1 MAEQG
6 MKTVLVTGAS
16 SGLGIAV
23 AVMAAKAGHRV
34 VATMRN
40 LQKQAALDAA
50 AAAAGVNLTVM
61 ALDVQDTASVEACV
75 SAVITDFGAID
86 VLVANAGMGFVRT
99 TEQATEADIAGVM
112 DVNFMGVVRC
122 VKAVLPHMRA
132 ARSGHVI
139 AISSVGGLVGQPFNE
154 VYCASKFAVEG
165 YIESLASYAGPAF
178 GIGFTLIEPGGIL
191 SQFAK
196 TALEHYTATGGMI
209 EDDYLPLIQKYL
221 AGQAD
226 RVAQAT
232 AAGAAIYQTAD
243 QVAAVILGCIGAQ
256 PVPVRVRTSGWATAF
271 CGLKTGLD
279 PDGTKLQAQ
288 VIQQMLG
295 GLA

>member
-1 MAEQG
+1 MAG
-6 MKTVLVTGAS
+6 HTGKTILVTGAS
-16 SGLGIAV
+16 SGLGMAI
-23 AVMAAKAGHRV
+23 AVMAAKAGHLV
-34 VATMRN
+34 IATMRN
-40 LQKQAALDAA
+40 LDKRAGLDAA
-50 AAAAGVNLTVM
+50 AAHAGIDLAVM
-61 ALDVQDTASVEACV
+61 ALDVQDTASVNACLAGV
-75 SAVITDFGAID
+75 MADYGRID
-86 VLVANAGMGFVRT
+86 VLIANAGMGFVRT

-132 ARSGHVI
+132 ARAGHVI

-178 GIGFTLIEPGGIL
+178 GIGFTVVEPGGIV
-191 SQFAK
+191 SDFAK
-196 TALEHYTATGGMI
+196 SALQHYTATGGMI

-221 AGQAD
+221 GGQAA
-226 RVAQAT
+226 RVASAT
-232 AAGAAIYQTAD
+232 AAGEAIYQTAD
-243 QVAAVILGCIGAQ
+243 QVAAVVLGCIGAS
-256 PVPVRVRTSGWATAF
+256 PVPVRLRTSGWATAF

-288 VIQQMLG
+288 VVAQMLG
-295 GLA
+295 GLG

>member
-1 MAEQG
+1 MAEHTG
-6 MKTVLVTGAS
+6 KTILVTGAS
-16 SGLGIAV
+16 SGLGMAI
-23 AVMAAKAGHRV
+23 AVMAAKAGHLV
-34 VATMRN
+34 IATMRN
-40 LQKQAALDAA
+40 LDKRAGLDAA
-50 AAAAGVNLTVM
+50 AAHAGIDLAVM
-61 ALDVQDTASVEACV
+61 ALDVQDTASVNACV
-75 SAVITDFGAID
+75 AGVMADYGRID
-86 VLVANAGMGFVRT
+86 VLIANAGMGFVRT

-132 ARSGHVI
+132 ARAGHVI

-178 GIGFTLIEPGGIL
+178 GIGFTVVEPGGIV
-191 SQFAK
+191 SDFAK
-196 TALEHYTATGGMI
+196 SALQHYTATGGMI

-221 AGQAD
+221 GGQAA
-226 RVAQAT
+226 RVASAT
-232 AAGAAIYQTAD
+232 AAGEAIYQTAD
-243 QVAAVILGCIGAQ
+243 QVAAVVLGCIGAS
-256 PVPVRVRTSGWATAF
+256 PVPVRLRTSGWATAF

-288 VIQQMLG
+288 VVAQMLG
-295 GLA
+295 GLG